1 MIFIGLGG
9 NLPSQNLGS
18 TPEVLA
24 KALQV
29 IDAKVCAVV
38 RCSPFYRSA
47 PVPVSNQP
55 DYVNAVIEVSTDIPA
70 SDLLHRLHTVEAEFE
85 RVRTVKN
92 AARTLDLDLLIY
104 QGYIIEK
111 KGKNNLTVPHPR
123 MHERA
128 FVLLPLRDLVPDW
141 VHPVSGRTI
150 GALIRDLGADQH
162 CERLSTDPA
171 Q

>member
-1 MIFIGLGG
+1 MIFIGIGG
-9 NLPSQNLGS
+9 NLPSQNFGS

-47 PVPVSNQP
+47 PVPVTNQP
-55 DYVNAVIEVSTDIPA
+55 DYVNAVIEVSTDTPA
-70 SDLLHRLHTVEAEFE
+70 SGLLDRLHLVEAEFE

-104 QGYIIEK
+104 QSDIIEN
-111 KGKNNLTVPHPR
+111 KGKNDLTVPHPR

-141 VHPVSGRTI
+141 VHPVNGRTI
-150 GALIRDLGADQH
+150 DELIRSLAADQR
-162 CERLSTDPA
+162 CERLPIDPA

>member
-1 MIFIGLGG
+1 MIFIGIGG
-9 NLPSQNLGS
+9 NLPSENFGS

-38 RCSPFYRSA
+38 RCSPWYRSA
-47 PVPVSNQP
+47 PVPVADQP
-55 DYVNAVIEVSTDIPA
+55 DYVNAVLEVSTDIPA
-70 SDLLHRLHTVEAEFE
+70 SDLLIRLHEVEAEFE
-85 RVRTVKN
+85 RVRTIRN
-92 AARTLDLDLLIY
+92 AARTLDLDLLMY
-104 QGYIIEK
+104 HNHIIEI

-141 VHPVSGRTI
+141 VHPGNGRAI
-150 GALIRDLGADQH
+150 EELIRVLPADQR
-162 CERLSTDPA
+162 CERLPNKPT

>member
-1 MIFIGLGG
+1 MIFIGIGG
-9 NLPSQNLGS
+9 NLLSEKFSS

-47 PVPVSNQP
+47 PVPITDQP
-55 DYVNAVIEVSTDIPA
+55 DYINAVFELSTDIPA
-70 SDLLHRLHTVEAEFE
+70 WDLLDRLHAVEAEFQ

-104 QGYIIEK
+104 HDHIVEN
-111 KGKNNLTVPHPR
+111 KGENKLTVPHPR

-141 VHPVSGRTI
+141 VHPVNGRIIEELI
-150 GALIRDLGADQH
+150 GVLPADQR
-162 CERLSTDPA
+162 CERLSNDPA

>member
-1 MIFIGLGG
+1 MIFIGIGG
-9 NLPSQNLGS
+9 NLPSENFGS

-38 RCSPFYRSA
+38 RCSPWYRSA
-47 PVPVSNQP
+47 PVPVADQS
-55 DYVNAVIEVSTDIPA
+55 DYLNAVFQLSTEIPA
-70 SDLLHRLHTVEAEFE
+70 PDLLNRLHDVEAEFE

-104 QGYIIEK
+104 HGHLIEN
-111 KGKNNLTVPHPR
+111 KGENDLTVPHPR

-141 VHPVSGRTI
+141 VHPVI
-150 GALIRDLGADQH
+150 GKSIDELICDLPAGQR
-162 CERLSTDPA
+162 CERLSKDA
-171 Q
+171 LD